1 MSHLVSEN
9 KSVYFLIRFAQM
21 KITLLIFVNKW
32 VIRENES
39 LLQVEPCARLP
50 KSRGDGEYHVIFF
63 LRLTT
68 IIVDYLRYTRP
79 LPYLSS
85 ILCVALKVYLTHHC
99 MRQVRLHLI
108 VSCVAR
114 SFSNKDSLLSE
125 L

>member
-9 KSVYFLIRFAQM
+9 KSIYFLIRFAQM

-85 ILCVALKVYLTHHC
+85 TLCVALKVYLTQHC

-114 SFSNKDSLLSE
+114 SFSNQDSLLSE